1 MRQRRYGHK
10 VCLNEVPE
18 PHSHYHPRVRQT
30 SRTKMYVEMDF
41 YCGRTR
47 RVIVLFNLNT
57 DSSMVH
63 QYTYLQVLDQVFKE
77 AFSQTQNV
85 GSESCWME
93 PVRVIAIL
101 AQLTRGAS
109 GGLLE
114 LHQAASADLHSTLA
128 PKTSHRTR
136 RPQRCRRCKT
146 SPPGLPEQ
154 SSDWSCRA
162 FAAVRLP
169 LW

>member
-1 MRQRRYGHK
+1 
-10 VCLNEVPE
+10 
-18 PHSHYHPRVRQT
+18 
-30 SRTKMYVEMDF
+30 
-41 YCGRTR
+41 
-47 RVIVLFNLNT
+47 
-57 DSSMVH
+57 
-63 QYTYLQVLDQVFKE
+63 
-77 AFSQTQNV
+77 
-85 GSESCWME
+85 ME

-114 LHQAASADLHSTLA
+114 PHQAASADLHSTLS

-136 RPQRCRRCKT
+136 RLQRCRRCKT
-146 SPPGLPEQ
+146 LPPGLPEQ

-169 LW
+169 LWWPLLPGQVQGSGCLFLLFLLLLLLLLPLLLLRVPPLHLILPLLQSKLHFRTSTVANSVQPHVVGESTCTSASPLSRSI